1 MSSNDPFAGAGP
13 GGQPT
18 QEQLLA
24 AYEEQMRS
32 LRVEDVVVQS
42 IAGLLEV
49 GGRRAGLAG
58 GGPGEADPA
67 QLGLAIEAVKALKP
81 IAAPLLGPNAGQI
94 DQALSQLQL
103 AYSQLAGGEGAP
115 APDAAPAP
123 DGDPSGPLG
132 ADVSP
137 KAPEA
142 AEGASP
148 QPGQPQ
154 QGQPQPGQPQQPG
167 AVESGR
173 LWIPGR

>member
-58 GGPGEADPA
+58 GGPGEADAA

-103 AYSQLAGGEGAP
+103 AYSRLAGSGDAAGDAG
-115 APDAAPAP
+115 DAAPAP

-137 KAPEA
+137 KAAPDA
-142 AEGASP
+142 AGGPPPA
-148 QPGQPQ
+148 Q
-154 QGQPQPGQPQQPG
+154 QPGQPQQPG